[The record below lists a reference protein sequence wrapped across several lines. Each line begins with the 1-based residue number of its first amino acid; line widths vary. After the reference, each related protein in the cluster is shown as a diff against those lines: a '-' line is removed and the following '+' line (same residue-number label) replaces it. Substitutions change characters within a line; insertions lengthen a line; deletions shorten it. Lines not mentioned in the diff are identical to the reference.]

1 MPDSGGKRAREAR
14 KREKRRIKEERK
26 RLRKAGLLQPGSST
40 SYLPDD
46 EGSPQAGP
54 PPEPEKK
61 ESTES

>member
-46 EGSPQAGP
+46 EGSALTGV

-61 ESTES
+61 EPTES

>member
-14 KREKRRIKEERK
+14 KREKKRIKEERK

-46 EGSPQAGP
+46 EGSAPAEDS
-54 PPEPEKK
+54 PEPEKK
-61 ESTES
+61 ETTET